1 MQAVAFRVATALV
14 LACVALLYLPVPAQA
29 DDLTQQ
35 QSGVSAQTLFTFR
48 HVIVDNS
55 TNAPRACL
63 RFSQNLNTS
72 PDVHYGDYLRFDP
85 ALQPALTATGT
96 DLCIGG
102 LDAATTYKLTIRQGL
117 PAASGARLASEQKFD
132 LALQDRAPLVAIA
145 GDGFILSRQTTNG
158 LAIQTV
164 NVAKIKIHVL
174 RMSDKLLPLQ
184 LNPSMESG
192 NITLNAQTMN
202 GYQLNG
208 LLQNVVGIAWTGTM
222 DVATDHNRTV
232 TTAFPLASVV
242 PPGRNG
248 LYLVIAENAA
258 KAAPDAFFA
267 SGNNYND
274 ETSSNRDY
282 AAHWVVATDIALT
295 SMTGSDGLHV
305 FARSLATAQPIPNVD
320 VRLISTGQDTL
331 GKLLTDASGAA
342 FFPAPLL
349 AGTRANA
356 AATLLAYGPG
366 GNFAFQDLTRPAFD
380 LSDRGVSG
388 RAPPASLQA
397 FMYTERGI
405 YRPGETIDL
414 IALLR
419 DRLGNAAANLP
430 LKLLLRRPD
439 GVVDRTIVAP
449 PAPDGG
455 FFAPVKLS
463 ATAARGT
470 WVLEAYVDPT
480 APPIGRAQ
488 VDVQDFVPQQLK
500 VTLTANEKTLETGDP
515 FKATLAGAFLYG
527 APAAG
532 LHAQGDIRVTRDFI
546 PVAGAN
552 GYSFGLVDDQV
563 TDADNTLSLDDAD
576 AKGNLAIAGV
586 LPALPRT
593 TVPLK
598 AVLTAGLFEPSGR
611 YVSDAV
617 TVPLR
622 VQQLLIGIKP
632 LFADSQLG
640 SGEAAHF
647 DIQAYDANG
656 KPVAHPGLSW
666 TLVEENQIFDW
677 FEDGSSNWTFHYHTE
692 DQQLAS
698 GSLDLTAAKPL
709 DFVPPS
715 LGQYDWGTYRL
726 IIADNATGAAT
737 SVRFNVGWDSTG
749 GSANTPDKAQVSVE
763 QPLLKPGQSTK
774 VHIKGPFAGLAR
786 VAIANDRVF
795 STQLVDVPAAG
806 ATIDVTADPA
816 WGAGAYVLV
825 TMARPLNPAAAT
837 TAGGPQPPVRAI
849 GVAWLGIDPASHA
862 LAVAIAAPP
871 KVTPRQ
877 TVTVPVHII
886 GAMAGDRPFV
896 TLAAVDEG
904 ILQLTR
910 YTTPDPLA
918 FLYGK
923 LALGLDIRDDYGNL
937 LDGSADAGAI
947 HTGGDAGSLGGPGLA
962 VESTKV
968 VSLFSGPVAVGA
980 DGIANIPVKIPDF
993 EGQLRLMAIAYNGS
1007 QVGQGQ
1013 ATLIVRDP
1021 VIEDVALPRFLA
1033 PGDTAQ
1039 LAVSLHNTD
1048 GAAGAYHLALA
1059 ATGPA
1064 SIGASHKLDYTLAV
1078 GQRIQDAATIKAT
1091 AVGVADITGDLT
1103 GPNGYRVHRSW
1114 QIAVRAPH
1122 YPITLQQIALA
1133 PKGGDF
1139 KPDPK
1144 LLANF
1149 MPGSMVASIGY
1160 AGFQGIDVPSLLQSL
1175 FTYPYG
1181 CTEQLTSTAFPLL
1194 YYNQKSLLGGVLP
1207 SQGQDVDDTP
1217 AAVKDRVQQAID
1229 TILDRQDGTGT
1240 FGLWDVGDGQA
1251 SAWLNVYTMDFL
1263 TRAKA
1268 AGFAVPDD
1276 ALNRGFANLQQTV
1289 SKIDSGAAGTSYTE
1303 AGLEAPQATL
1313 AYAEYVLAKAG
1324 QADIG
1329 LLRRKHDAAV
1339 YANDTDGATRYAFW
1353 IPGSDGKQPDGNDL
1367 AQPLALAQLGG
1378 ALTLMGDQDR
1388 AASAMQMAV
1397 ANIGVTDYPVWWF
1410 DETYYTEQRD
1420 LAGII
1425 AIAAEQGD
1433 TKLVNTLLIRL
1444 NQLNLN
1450 TDDLNTQ
1457 DKAWLLAAA
1466 AALNKNS
1473 QNISLTLNSKPLT
1486 GLSLP
1491 AAFAPTPAQ
1500 ITAGYVI
1507 TNSSGRDLWRSFT
1520 VSGAPARA
1528 LPAFARGYTLQ
1539 KSYFSLDGKKL
1550 NPSHLRQND
1559 RFIVSL
1565 SGDVSDDDDHRT
1577 VLVDLLPAAWEIDA
1591 PITDDSTSYSFLGPL
1606 STTRVIE
1613 ARDDRFVAAFD
1624 LGDNWT
1630 DDSDNSDDNSDDNS
1644 QDDSKPSLDS
1654 DQFHVAYL
1662 VRVVTPGHFTL
1673 PEAEVND
1680 MYRPALMARTLSG
1693 STIADPR

>member
-1 MQAVAFRVATALV
+1 MQAAALRIATLLV
-14 LACVALLYLPVPAQA
+14 LACFSSLCSSGSVQA
-29 DDLTQQ
+29 DDLTPQ
-35 QSGVSAQTLFTFR
+35 QSGVSTQTLFTFR
-48 HVIVDNS
+48 HVIIDNS

-63 RFSQNLNTS
+63 RFSQNLDPS
-72 PDVHYGDYLRFDP
+72 PAAHYGDYLRFSP

-102 LDAATTYKLTIRQGL
+102 MDAATTYKLTIRQGL
-117 PAASGARLASEQKFD
+117 PAVSGARLASDQKLD

-174 RMSDKLLPLQ
+174 RMSDKLLPIEID
-184 LNPSMESG
+184 PSLGSG
-192 NITLNAQTMN
+192 NIALNTQTMN
-202 GYQLNG
+202 GYQLNS

-232 TTAFPLASVV
+232 TTAFPIASVV

-258 KAAPDAFFA
+258 KAAPETFFTSGGNA
-267 SGNNYND
+267 SD
-274 ETSSNRDY
+274 DTDSNQDY

-295 SMTGSDGLHV
+295 TMTGSDGLHV
-305 FARSLATAQPIPNVD
+305 FARSLATARPIPNVD

-331 GKLLTDASGAA
+331 GKLLTDAGGAA

-349 AGTRANA
+349 AGSRANA
-356 AATLLAYGPG
+356 AAALLAYGPG

-388 RAPPASLQA
+388 RAPPKSLQA

-405 YRPGETIDL
+405 YRPGETVDL

-419 DRLGNAAANLP
+419 DRLGNAVANLP

-439 GVVDRTIVAP
+439 GVVDRAIVAP

-455 FFAPVKLS
+455 VFVPVKLS

-470 WVLEAYVDPT
+470 WALEAYVDPT
-480 APPIGRAQ
+480 APPVGRAE

-500 VTLTANEKTLETGDP
+500 VALTATEKTLATGDP
-515 FKATLAGAFLYG
+515 FRATLAGAFLYG

-532 LHAQGDIRVTRDFI
+532 LHAQGDIRVTRDFA

-576 AKGNLAIAGV
+576 AKGNLGIAGA
-586 LPALPRT
+586 LPAVPKT

-611 YVSDAV
+611 YVSDTV

-622 VQQLLIGIKP
+622 AQKLLIGVKP
-632 LFADSQLG
+632 LFSGGQLG
-640 SGEAAHF
+640 AGEAAHF
-647 DIQAYDANG
+647 AIQAYDDSG

-692 DQQLAS
+692 DQLLAS
-698 GSLDLTAAKPL
+698 GSLDVAAAKPL
-709 DFVPPS
+709 DFAPPS

-749 GSANTPDKAQVSVE
+749 GSANTPDKAEVSVE
-763 QPLLKPGQSTK
+763 QPLLKPGATTK
-774 VHIKGPFAGLAR
+774 VHIKGPFAGPAQI
-786 VAIANDRVF
+786 VIANDRVF
-795 STQLVDVPAAG
+795 STQSVDVPAAG
-806 ATIDVTADPA
+806 ATISVTADPT

-825 TMARPLNPAAAT
+825 TMARPLNPATAAS
-837 TAGGPQPPVRAI
+837 GGPQPPVRAI

-877 TVTVPVHII
+877 TVTIPVHVI
-886 GAMAGDRPFV
+886 GAVAGDRPYV

-910 YTTPDPLA
+910 YATPDPLA

-947 HTGGDAGSLGGPGLA
+947 HMGGDAGSLGGPGLA
-962 VESTKV
+962 VESTEV
-968 VSLFSGPVAVGA
+968 VSLFSGPVEVSA
-980 DGIANIPVKIPDF
+980 DGIANIPVTIPDF

-1007 QVGQGQ
+1007 QVGQSQ

-1064 SIGASHKLDYTLAV
+1064 SIGASHRLDYTLAV
-1078 GQRIQDAATIKAT
+1078 GQRVQDAATIKAT
-1091 AVGVADITGDLT
+1091 AVGVAEITGDLT
-1103 GPNGYRVHRSW
+1103 GPDGYRVHRGW

-1139 KPDPK
+1139 RPDPK

-1149 MPGSMVASIGY
+1149 MPGTMVASIGY
-1160 AGFQGIDVPSLLQSL
+1160 AGFEGIDVPSLLQSL
-1175 FTYPYG
+1175 YTYPFG
-1181 CTEQLTSTAFPLL
+1181 CTEQLASTAFPLL

-1207 SQGQDVDDTP
+1207 GQDQDSGDTP

-1229 TILDRQDGTGT
+1229 TILDRQDSTGT
-1240 FGLWDVGDGQA
+1240 FGLWDVGDGEA

-1263 TRAKA
+1263 LRAKT

-1276 ALNRGFANLQQTV
+1276 ALNRGFANLRQTV
-1289 SKIDSGAAGTSYTE
+1289 AKIDSGAAGTSYTE

-1313 AYAEYVLAKAG
+1313 AYAEYVLAESG
-1324 QADIG
+1324 QADIS

-1353 IPGSDGKQPDGNDL
+1353 IPGGNGAAPDGNDL

-1378 ALTLMGDQDR
+1378 ALTLMGDQSR

-1397 ANIGVTDYPVWWF
+1397 ANIGVRDYPVWWF
-1410 DETYYTEQRD
+1410 DEAYYTEQRD

-1425 AIAAEQGD
+1425 AIAADEGD
-1433 TKLVNTLLIRL
+1433 TTLVNTLLIRL
-1444 NQLNLN
+1444 NRLNLN

-1466 AALNKNS
+1466 AALNRNS
-1473 QNISLTLNSKPLT
+1473 QNIGLTLNGKPLT

-1500 ITAGYVI
+1500 IAAGYVI

-1520 VSGAPARA
+1520 VSGAPVRA
-1528 LPAFARGYTLQ
+1528 LPAFARGYTL
-1539 KSYFSLDGKKL
+1539 KKTYFSLDGKPL
-1550 NPSHLRQND
+1550 NPSRLRQND

-1565 SGDVSDDDDHRT
+1565 TGDVADDDDHRT

-1606 STTRVIE
+1606 SATRVIE

-1624 LGDNWT
+1624 LGDGWT
-1630 DDSDNSDDNSDDNS
+1630 DGSDNSGDSGDNS
-1644 QDDSKPSLDS
+1644 QGDSKPSLDS
-1654 DQFHVAYL
+1654 DQFHLAYL

-1680 MYRPALMARTLSG
+1680 MYRPALMARTSSG
-1693 STIADPR
+1693 ATIADPR